1 MAVEKKRLIYRRCI
15 IKVYSISWEEVIKQ
29 ITSRQDNKSAKTVT
43 GRWFIRIR
51 NKTMEK
57 ISVIVFKAIE
67 RISRMNKKVYLKL
80 DVDFSIF
87 ILL

>member
-1 MAVEKKRLIYRRCI
+1 
-15 IKVYSISWEEVIKQ
+15 
-29 ITSRQDNKSAKTVT
+29 
-43 GRWFIRIR
+43 
-51 NKTMEK
+51 MEK